1 MAQRAARV
9 FKGKGNQERKE
20 VWSTFIFVPSSSHWI
35 AFIPVTILCQEP
47 DKASLGW
54 TILVSLD
61 LAKDKA
67 AFTFWLFLG
76 LFLVVSRDTSAV
88 PGSSSW
94 REERRKPV
102 MSRALWETVLGSS
115 ACASSFNL
123 HSQPTWGYYYPHFT
137 EKETAHQRS

>member
-47 DKASLGW
+47 EKASLGW

-61 LAKDKA
+61 LAKDEA
-67 AFTFWLFLG
+67 AFTF
-76 LFLVVSRDTSAV
+76 
-88 PGSSSW
+88 
-94 REERRKPV
+94 
-102 MSRALWETVLGSS
+102 
-115 ACASSFNL
+115 
-123 HSQPTWGYYYPHFT
+123 
-137 EKETAHQRS
+137 